1 MKFERKP
8 IEVTPTCAMCGKSV
22 KEHTAEQMKSC
33 SQERRKSQIE
43 KKIYDPDELSLE
55 KKDILDFCDKVLLR
69 WQKDPLTPEMTKNIT
84 AMMAVKTA
92 VYFTDEDSLKA
103 IWSEIIKWVYQLLY
117 ENAMTQGQTEKSEW
131 AQTMGKLEKKQN

>member
-8 IEVTPTCAMCGKSV
+8 IEVTPTCAMCGKPINL
-22 KEHTAEQMKSC
+22 HTSDQMKFC
-33 SQERRKSQIE
+33 ALERRKSKDV
-43 KKIYDPDELSLE
+43 KKIHDPDELYLE

-69 WQKDPLTPEMTKNIT
+69 WQKGTLTLEMTKNIT

-92 VYFTDEDSLKA
+92 VYFTDDDSLKA

-117 ENAMTQGQTEKSEW
+117 ENAKAHGTIEKSEW
-131 AQTMGKLEKKQN
+131 AQMMEKLEKNHS